1 MKKTTLNELKR
12 FNDVFRKDVTYDNIK
27 SHTHKKKTGLHAFK
41 NTFLE
46 KAQGGAVFLGL
57 SAVKSVVNMT

>member
-1 MKKTTLNELKR
+1 M
-12 FNDVFRKDVTYDNIK
+12 TYDNIK